1 MTLTRASLLRPRM
14 LSRAVTDL
22 PGGGTQWHFLRAGE
36 AGDAGGS
43 VLEPER
49 FPAAAELVLAQYV
62 LDAEMRAGA
71 GVVALFAA
79 GVP

>member
-1 MTLTRASLLRPRM
+1 MTLTRASLLRQRM
-14 LSRAVTDL
+14 PSLAVTDL
-22 PGGGTQWHFLRAGE
+22 PDGGTQWHFLRATEPGE
-36 AGDAGGS
+36 VTGS

-49 FPAAAELVLAQYV
+49 FPAAAELVLAQHV
-62 LDAEMRAGA
+62 LDAEMKAGA